1 MADDTTPAEALATA
15 LIAAR
20 RSHAP
25 MPRSEADRL
34 AGMIGPDGAYAVQQ
48 LVCEA
53 FGPVAAWKTGRK
65 RVADP
70 VIAAPV
76 LEGGLRAS
84 GASFSTG
91 ELGACG
97 VELEIG
103 FRLDRPLPPF
113 DTADFEA
120 LARDCVTPL
129 AVIEMVDGR
138 IDGFMDAA
146 PLAKLADNQSNG
158 GLVFGTQVNEG
169 TLDLTEP
176 EVRLTFDGREVV
188 TGRQKVPGGDAFSVF
203 LAFARMV
210 GDHCGGLQLGQIVT
224 TGTLSGLPFVAP
236 GTVIEGWISGLG
248 PVRTAFVEAAAGD
261 GQDAAMSG
269 QRSSHG
275 QRSS

>member
-1 MADDTTPAEALATA
+1 MADDTTPVEALATA

-25 MPRSEADRL
+25 MPRGEADRL
-34 AGMIGPDGAYAVQQ
+34 AGMIGPDGAYAVQR

-76 LEGGLRAS
+76 LDGGLRAS
-84 GASFSTG
+84 GASFSTA

-113 DTADFEA
+113 DAADFET

-158 GLVFGTQVNEG
+158 GLVFGTESDEAA
-169 TLDLTEP
+169 LDLTEP
-176 EVRLTFDGREVV
+176 EVRLTFNSQV
-188 TGRQKVPGGDAFSVF
+188 
-203 LAFARMV
+203 
-210 GDHCGGLQLGQIVT
+210 GQIVT